1 MVPIVQH
8 RNCRATRCRRLF
20 GLFRRLLAK
29 CVKIRRQHDRCKR
42 KCLRASLSVAPP
54 YMTNEFHFDL
64 QGNTAMHYAV
74 SHGNFDVVSI
84 LLDSKVCCINKTNN
98 AGYTCVMLVSLAK
111 LDIAEH
117 QTVVQRLFQ
126 MADVNVRAKKHGQT
140 ALMLATSHGNYEMV
154 RMLLDA
160 GADINI
166 QDEDGSTALMCA
178 AEHGRMDIVKI
189 LLAQPDCDSTI
200 QDLVSAYVLNRYRF
214 INDPTE
220 SVVIP
225 PIKLIHHTSCN
236 SF

>member
-1 MVPIVQH
+1 
-8 RNCRATRCRRLF
+8 
-20 GLFRRLLAK
+20 
-29 CVKIRRQHDRCKR
+29 
-42 KCLRASLSVAPP
+42 
-54 YMTNEFHFDL
+54 
-64 QGNTAMHYAV
+64 MHYAV

-84 LLDSKVCCINKTNN
+84 LLDSKVCCINKANN

-126 MADVNVRAKKHGQT
+126 LADVNVRAKKHGQT

-154 RMLLDA
+154 RMLLEA

-200 QDLVSAYVLNRYRF
+200 QDLVCVRNANNTNN
-214 INDPTE
+214 I
-220 SVVIP
+220 I
-225 PIKLIHHTSCN
+225 I
-236 SF
+236 

>member
-1 MVPIVQH
+1 MVVVS
-8 RNCRATRCRRLF
+8 N
-20 GLFRRLLAK
+20 
-29 CVKIRRQHDRCKR
+29 
-42 KCLRASLSVAPP
+42 
-54 YMTNEFHFDL
+54 L

-84 LLDSKVCCINKTNN
+84 LLDSKVCCINKANN

-154 RMLLDA
+154 RMLLEA

-200 QDLVSAYVLNRYRF
+200 QDLVCA
-214 INDPTE
+214 
-220 SVVIP
+220 
-225 PIKLIHHTSCN
+225 
-236 SF
+236 